1 MPSSTPSPSPNPDRL
16 PEGVPCRTVTLTA
29 LGLLGTAAVLFTV
42 GLLLTGSD
50 DCRRACETI
59 GLTVL
64 YAGGPVSALF
74 GVIGGAVVVAWP
86 VDVITWI
93 MLSVLAVRIAERRA
107 VAPLRA
113 AAAIVGAAL
122 VYGFILQFFVEL
134 A

>member
-1 MPSSTPSPSPNPDRL
+1 MA
-16 PEGVPCRTVTLTA
+16 LTA
-29 LGLLGTAAVLFTV
+29 LGLLGVAAALFAV

-50 DCRRACETI
+50 ECRRACETI

-93 MLSVLAVRIAERRA
+93 MLSVFVVRTAERREIPALRVAA
-107 VAPLRA
+107 VV
-113 AAAIVGAAL
+113 VGAAL